1 MKLRYLFLYVDDSD
15 LVLTNVLNNPNSFVN
30 YTEFW
35 FNHNKPIELL
45 NVQIQ
50 IYTVLEKLVK
60 SINSQ
65 FKYKSGKD

>member
-1 MKLRYLFLYVDDSD
+1 MMNPKTILYVDDSD

-45 NVQIQ
+45 NIQFQI
-50 IYTVLEKLVK
+50 
-60 SINSQ
+60 
-65 FKYKSGKD
+65 

>member
-45 NVQIQ
+45 KVQIQ
-50 IYTVLEKLVK
+50 IYTVSEKLVK